1 MEGPG
6 AFINLAE
13 NEPEVLVIGGG
24 VIGVCAAYYAAKSG
38 SRVTWVERSAI
49 CSGCSRGNAGWLV
62 PSHCIPLASPGALS
76 KGLKWMWSGSSSFS
90 IRPRLDWGLLQW
102 LIAFAGA
109 CNEQRVRE
117 SIPVLRDLTFRS
129 LALYHELCGVDGVK
143 CGLRSSGSL
152 MLFAT
157 NRGFEEGRRDA
168 ELLGESGIAS
178 EIWSV
183 EEILHKESSIRPE
196 IAGGVLY
203 PEDAQILPSEFVES
217 LATVVQQMGAAVLP
231 STQVTGFQLE
241 HGIISRVQT
250 TRGEF
255 RPGAVIL
262 AAGADSAPIAR
273 KLGMRL
279 PIEAGKG
286 YSFSIPSTIFN
297 PSRCLLLS
305 EAKVAV
311 TPFGDRVRFG
321 GTFELS
327 GLDLTINTARL
338 TAIRDSASL
347 YVSAMLPANLDE
359 QWSGLRPCT
368 PDGLPVISLI
378 PSVRNLVVAS
388 GHAMLGVS
396 LGPVSGK
403 LAAQLA
409 RDERPDIEISALRF
423 SRF

>member
-1 MEGPG
+1 M
-6 AFINLAE
+6 
-13 NEPEVLVIGGG
+13 LVIGGG
-24 VIGVCAAYYAAKSG
+24 VIGVCATYYAAKAG
-38 SRVTWVERSAI
+38 SRVMLVERSSI

-62 PSHCIPLASPGALS
+62 PSHCIPLASPGALA
-76 KGLKWMWSGSSSFS
+76 KGLKWMWSSNSPFS

-109 CNEQRVRE
+109 CNEKRVRE
-117 SIPVLRDLTFRS
+117 SIPVLKDLTFRS
-129 LALYHELCGVDGVK
+129 LELYRELCCIDGVK
-143 CGLRSSGSL
+143 CSLRSNGSL

-157 NRGFEEGRRDA
+157 SRGFEEGRQDTQ
-168 ELLGESGIAS
+168 LLGDSGIAS
-178 EIWSV
+178 EIWGV

-196 IAGGVLY
+196 IAGGILY
-203 PEDAQILPSEFVES
+203 PEDGQISPHEFVES
-217 LATVVQQMGAAVLP
+217 LAAVVQRMGGTILP
-231 STQVTGFQLE
+231 STQVTGFRLE
-241 HGIISRVQT
+241 RGNISSVQT

-255 RPGAVIL
+255 RPQTVIL
-262 AAGADSAPIAR
+262 AAGVDSAPIAR
-273 KLGMRL
+273 KLGLRL
-279 PIEAGKG
+279 PIQAGKG

-297 PSRCLLLS
+297 PSRPLLFS
-305 EAKVAV
+305 EAKIAV

-321 GTFELS
+321 GTLELS

-338 TAIRDSASL
+338 TAIRDNSSRYL
-347 YVSAMLPANLDE
+347 SAMLPTKLDE

-368 PDGLPVISLI
+368 PDGLPIISRI

-409 RDERPDIEISALRF
+409 LDEHTDVEIPALRF
-423 SRF
+423 SRFF